1 MPSDTSIQI
10 GLISQPAIGNK
21 LDSIDNEKQ
30 INLNY
35 TNKVQRLS
43 LLHVQQS
50 TRPTKKGRKLPI
62 LVHDSK
68 EEGQSF
74 LRGGLHLTRQPM
86 SIGEPDL
93 LGSTQ
98 YQQEIF
104 AEIGAGYYKE
114 LGN

>member
-1 MPSDTSIQI
+1 
-10 GLISQPAIGNK
+10 LISQPPIGNK
-21 LDSIDNEKQ
+21 LDLIDNEKQ

-43 LLHVQQS
+43 LFHVQQS

-68 EEGQSF
+68 EEGQSI
-74 LRGGLHLTRQPM
+74 LRGGLRLTRQPM

-98 YQQEIF
+98 YQQK
-104 AEIGAGYYKE
+104 YLLKLE
-114 LGN
+114 LGTTKS